1 MTMWV
6 LRAGA
11 GAGAAAGQPKRGW
24 FGRNKNNAGAAP
36 GTPQQSYAAQ
46 PFNANQGPAGANRD
60 VEMGNT
66 GLTLTPWALR
76 RSLHAHTRSSHRIV
90 THSLS
95 PGEARLFSAASRL
108 RCS

>member
-1 MTMWV
+1 MTMRV

-11 GAGAAAGQPKRGW
+11 GAGAAAGRPKRGW

-66 GLTLTPWALR
+66 GLSSFPRALC
-76 RSLHAHTRSSHRIV
+76 RSLHAHVPFQSCLVVKRLSRS
-90 THSLS
+90 
-95 PGEARLFSAASRL
+95 RLFRAVTRL
-108 RCS
+108 HWS